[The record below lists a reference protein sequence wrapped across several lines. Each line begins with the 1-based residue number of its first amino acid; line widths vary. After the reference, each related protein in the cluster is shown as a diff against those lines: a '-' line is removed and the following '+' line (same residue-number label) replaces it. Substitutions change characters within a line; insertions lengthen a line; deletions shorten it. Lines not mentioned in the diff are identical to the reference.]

1 MKLPDSARVGALR
14 VNAEAHARTSARTRA
29 TACMF
34 SRFRRLRMYFALVFE
49 LFVTVEAATN
59 REVLPAQLLVAV
71 LMRCRFVQLG
81 CSRARTKKAVTTQFS
96 RIFTETEL
104 RKL

>member
-1 MKLPDSARVGALR
+1 
-14 VNAEAHARTSARTRA
+14 
-29 TACMF
+29 
-34 SRFRRLRMYFALVFE
+34 MYFALLFE

-71 LMRCRFVQLG
+71 LMRCRFVHLG

-96 RIFTETEL
+96 RIFTEN
-104 RKL
+104 